1 MKKQIQNISSV
12 AIPLIMSTTF
22 AIADVGHNAGA
33 AFGQAGTLDD
43 VDRTIAISM
52 DEMDFGPESI
62 EVKEGETIRFV
73 VKNIGKV
80 VHEFNIGT
88 RETWRSHDK
97 EMRSMFRKKMITM
110 RRVNHEKMAASGM
123 MHEDPNSVLLE
134 PGQSGEVIW
143 TFAEKTEM
151 GFACNV
157 PGHRNAGMIGKVVF

>member
-1 MKKQIQNISSV
+1 
-12 AIPLIMSTTF
+12 
-22 AIADVGHNAGA
+22 
-33 AFGQAGTLDD
+33 
-43 VDRTIAISM
+43 
-52 DEMDFGPESI
+52 
-62 EVKEGETIRFV
+62 
-73 VKNIGKV
+73 
-80 VHEFNIGT
+80 
-88 RETWRSHDK
+88 
-97 EMRSMFRKKMITM
+97 M